1 MIFVKINETLYPA
14 QIIGKLV
21 DRDWDSRASKA
32 ITVEMEHELAASLF
46 VDSAPWAIV
55 ERVESVTYVTD
66 ENGDMHEEVTTQDI
80 EYDNSEYSIAGQIV
94 DHRDGTLTVKMG
106 KLTEL
111 EEAYELLFGGML
123 DYDC

>member
-1 MIFVKINETLYPA
+1 
-14 QIIGKLV
+14 
-21 DRDWDSRASKA
+21 
-32 ITVEMEHELAASLF
+32 MEHELASTLF
-46 VDSAPWAIV
+46 VDSALWSIV

-66 ENGDMHEEVTTQDI
+66 ENGEMHEEVTTQDY

-94 DHRDGTLTVKMG
+94 DHRDGTLTIKMG

-111 EEAYELLFGGML
+111 EEAYELLFGGMM

>member
-32 ITVEMEHELAASLF
+32 ITVEMEHELAANLF
-46 VDSAPWAIV
+46 VDSAPWAVI

-66 ENGDMHEEVTTQDI
+66 ENGEMHEEITTQDY

-94 DHRDGTLTVKMG
+94 DHRDGTLTIKMG

-111 EEAYELLFGGML
+111 EEAYELLFGGIL
-123 DYDC
+123 DYEC

>member
-1 MIFVKINETLYPA
+1 MIFVKINENLYPA

-21 DRDWDSRASKA
+21 DRDWDNRASKA
-32 ITVEMEHELAASLF
+32 ITVEMEHELASTLF
-46 VDSAPWAIV
+46 VDSALWSIV
-55 ERVESVTYVTD
+55 ERIESVTYVTD
-66 ENGDMHEEVTTQDI
+66 EKGDMHEEVTTQDV

-94 DHRDGTLTVKMG
+94 DHRDGTLTIKMG

-123 DYDC
+123 DYEC